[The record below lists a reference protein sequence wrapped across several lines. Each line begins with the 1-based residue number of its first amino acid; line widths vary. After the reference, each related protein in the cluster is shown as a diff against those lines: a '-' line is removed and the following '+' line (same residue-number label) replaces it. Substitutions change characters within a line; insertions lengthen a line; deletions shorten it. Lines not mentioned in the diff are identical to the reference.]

1 MKKLLR
7 VIRNGAEVHPE
18 DTSYYEACVE
28 MQQEGG
34 LYTVYEDWYMGDV
47 SLVCVK
53 EEGSP
58 FCI

>member
-7 VIRNGAEVHPE
+7 IVCNGVEIHPE
-18 DTSYYEACVE
+18 DASYYEACVQNQVE
-28 MQQEGG
+28 DG
-34 LYTVYEDWYMGDV
+34 LYTVYEDWSMGDV
-47 SLVCVK
+47 SIVCVK